1 MTSLMFASIEVNL
14 LQGHPVE
21 RGLGSDVPSSTKVV
35 YGEAT
40 RDDVDQMVN
49 LNMDAEWGI
58 SVEKRCLYEDA
69 QDGKHEAAIRTAF
82 ASPMREILLHSLG
95 IEHSILVKAIQ
106 DGRLV
111 GYLDAVDVVDDLLTM
126 PLRPIEDFPRGPH
139 PGAILEKP
147 VTELD
152 SVDCHI
158 IRKWAKNQA
167 LQTEHGNIGYEM
179 MKSKRDSAPFYQIH
193 MLAVASDKQRQGIG
207 RGLLDYFQKLV
218 GEKNMCLFAQRHNKG
233 FYEKVGF
240 QMLDSKKAKSGAE
253 ILFFWKPGKNT

>member
-1 MTSLMFASIEVNL
+1 MATS
-14 LQGHPVE
+14 
-21 RGLGSDVPSSTKVV
+21 GSDVPSSTQVV
-35 YGEAT
+35 YSEAT
-40 RDDVDQMVN
+40 LDDVDQMVD
-49 LNMDAEWGI
+49 LVKDVEWDV

-69 QDGKHEAAIRTAF
+69 RDRQYEAAIRTAF
-82 ASPMREILLHSLG
+82 ASNMRELLIHSLG
-95 IEHSILVKAIQ
+95 IEHSIFLKAVQ

-111 GYLDAVDVVDDLLTM
+111 GYLDAVDVEDGLLTM
-126 PLRPIEDFPRGPH
+126 PLRPIEDHPRGPH

-152 SVDCHI
+152 SVDCYT
-158 IRKWAKNQA
+158 IRKWAKNEA
-167 LQTEHGNIGYEM
+167 LQTEHGNIGYGM

-218 GEKNMCLFAQRHNKG
+218 GENNMCLFAQKHNKG

-240 QMLDSKKAKSGAE
+240 QLLDSKEARSGAE

>member
-1 MTSLMFASIEVNL
+1 MAT
-14 LQGHPVE
+14 G
-21 RGLGSDVPSSTKVV
+21 GSDVPSSTQAV
-35 YGEAT
+35 YSEAT
-40 RDDVDQMVN
+40 RDDVDQMVD
-49 LNMDAEWGI
+49 LNMEVEWDI

-69 QDGKHEAAIRTAF
+69 RNRKYETAIRTAF
-82 ASPMREILLHSLG
+82 AFPMRELLLHSLG
-95 IEHSILVKAIQ
+95 LEHSIFVKGVQ

-111 GYLDAVDVVDDLLTM
+111 GYLDAVDVEDDLLTM
-126 PLRPIEDFPRGPH
+126 PLRLIEDYPRGPH

-147 VTELD
+147 VTKLD
-152 SVDCHI
+152 SIDCYT
-158 IRKWAKNQA
+158 IRKWAKNQT

-207 RGLLDYFQKLV
+207 RGLLNYFQKLV

-240 QMLDSKKAKSGAE
+240 QLLDSREAKSGAE
-253 ILFFWKPGKNT
+253 ILFFWKPGKST